1 MIERRIPLPAARVD
15 PVGEN
20 RYSIMCTHC
29 RRSAV
34 VVARTGAAAWLM
46 LAADGWQRQSTRDLN
61 VPVTSCPECAVRAM
75 E

>member
-20 RYSIMCTHC
+20 RYSIMCAHC

-34 VVARTGAAAWLM
+34 VVARTSTTAWLM
-46 LAADGWQRQSTRDLN
+46 LAADGWQRQSSRDLN
-61 VPVTSCPECAVRAM
+61 AAVTSCPECAVRPLA
-75 E
+75 